1 VSERT
6 RRIVFVVAALGV
18 AAILLWALAGL
29 PSFGSH
35 ESAYARLL
43 NSTTAKRRH
52 VTDVVTATVFDY
64 RGVDTF
70 GEELLL
76 FAAVVGAT
84 LLLREQREE
93 LHEPPSDQ
101 GLGRVA
107 VSMSSAVRLVG
118 VAIIGPA
125 FVFGLSI
132 VAHGHLS
139 PGGGFQGG
147 VVLASVA
154 LIAYL
159 VGEYR
164 TLERSAPFAVAELSE
179 GTGAAGYAVMGTLG
193 LIGGAAFLQNVLPLG
208 QLGTLASGGTI
219 LFGDVTVGLAVTG
232 ALVALF
238 HEFLHQTLV
247 VRRARAKRG
256 SR

>member
-1 VSERT
+1 MRRHAPRISERSRRNDERPDRDRARRPRRRGHGRGVHARAAQSGDRAELLRPGGRAAARAAAGARGRAVRDRRRQRRDPDDRPPRACEGARCAVSERT

-118 VAIIGPA
+118 VAII
-125 FVFGLSI
+125 
-132 VAHGHLS
+132 
-139 PGGGFQGG
+139 
-147 VVLASVA
+147 
-154 LIAYL
+154 
-159 VGEYR
+159 
-164 TLERSAPFAVAELSE
+164 
-179 GTGAAGYAVMGTLG
+179 
-193 LIGGAAFLQNVLPLG
+193 
-208 QLGTLASGGTI
+208 
-219 LFGDVTVGLAVTG
+219 
-232 ALVALF
+232 
-238 HEFLHQTLV
+238 
-247 VRRARAKRG
+247 
-256 SR
+256 